1 MICYNVR
8 MKTKLTLSIDE
19 DLAQFAHKQA
29 KTRKSSVSGMFSEYI
44 SQLKI
49 QTQKAARP
57 SVASM
62 VGALKDYSIDDS
74 KQSIKAMYAQ
84 KYSR

>member
-1 MICYNVR
+1 
-8 MKTKLTLSIDE
+8 MKTKLTLSIDK

-29 KTRKSSVSGMFSEYI
+29 ITNKSSVSGMFSEYML
-44 SQLKI
+44 QLKT

-62 VGALKDYSIDDS
+62 VGTLKDYSIDDS
-74 KQSIKAMYAQ
+74 KRAIRTIYAQ